1 MPKKACSY
9 PFQIGPA
16 TKRALMPC
24 ILSNHIYTKCDSP
37 RVWCCWLQAVGLLN
51 ISSKLS
57 RCSSLH
63 IIIYCIIST
72 NVDMSSMRILP
83 NVIRVINCS
92 CSA

>member
-37 RVWCCWLQAVGLLN
+37 RVWCCWLQAVGLLKDEV
-51 ISSKLS
+51 IPEPPVPPEPQYITVTVTLTP
-57 RCSSLH
+57 
-63 IIIYCIIST
+63 T
-72 NVDMSSMRILP
+72 NVVNPTTSTFTLTPR
-83 NVIRVINCS
+83 
-92 CSA
+92 